1 MAIFEDTNPKALKEL
16 LEQIEKR
23 DCFSRVSSIPLLW
36 PYHPYQQPSVAK
48 MMPENKDVFTTI
60 SEGVLTIC
68 TYTEFAP
75 FSYENGSDI
84 IGTDMSLLR
93 EFAAKTDLRVEFIK
107 REFSGL
113 WETPSNGDCDVAA
126 AGMME
131 YEDRRLGRNAVW
143 SDPYMLVRRSLLI
156 RKSDLEILRG
166 PEDFKGKK
174 IVVTPTSSA
183 HIDGDLRYKPLGATI
198 VPFVPSQDEIVSQ
211 LLSGKIDAFGEGDVS
226 NEYLAGKYLDEHGER
241 LLALTDVHSMENPEL
256 IRFAVRSVDERLPTA
271 LNEFLR
277 EIERF

>member
-1 MAIFEDTNPKALKEL
+1 M
-16 LEQIEKR
+16 
-23 DCFSRVSSIPLLW
+23 S
-36 PYHPYQQPSVAK
+36 
-48 MMPENKDVFTTI
+48 ENKVAFTTI
-60 SEGVLTIC
+60 SEGILTIC

-84 IGTDMSLLR
+84 VGTDISLLR

-107 REFSGL
+107 REFPGL

-131 YEDRRLGRNAVW
+131 YEGRRLGRNAVW

-156 RKSDLEILRG
+156 RKSDLEILRD
-166 PEDFKGKK
+166 PQDFNGKK

-198 VPFVPSQDEIVSQ
+198 VTFVPSQDEIVLQ

>member
-1 MAIFEDTNPKALKEL
+1 
-16 LEQIEKR
+16 
-23 DCFSRVSSIPLLW
+23 
-36 PYHPYQQPSVAK
+36 
-48 MMPENKDVFTTI
+48 
-60 SEGVLTIC
+60 
-68 TYTEFAP
+68 
-75 FSYENGSDI
+75 
-84 IGTDMSLLR
+84 
-93 EFAAKTDLRVEFIK
+93 
-107 REFSGL
+107 
-113 WETPSNGDCDVAA
+113 
-126 AGMME
+126 MME

-198 VPFVPSQDEIVSQ
+198 VTFVPSQDEIVLQ